1 MMKNFIQKNAV
12 TLILFGL
19 TWLIIIPLLL
29 SLQKQKKPSQVEDVF
44 SVLITDT
51 ATGKQVPL
59 WGVVVN
65 DLIKRGIIN
74 VKKE

>member
-29 SLQKQKKPSQVEDVF
+29 SLQKQKKPSQVEGVF

-51 ATGKQVPL
+51 ATGKQAPL

-65 DLIKRGIIN
+65 DLVSRGVIKIQR
-74 VKKE
+74 